1 MHKKPFSL
9 AAVTALL
16 LGAATTVFGA
26 TPEQLIS
33 HNCAGCHA
41 SPEDASAPYTRMV
54 EQRKSP
60 EGWHMTLERMRHV
73 HRVPFADPDG
83 ALAPEEVMR
92 TLIKHLA
99 DTQGLAPGEATPY
112 RYILEQ
118 RLNTIDVPEDPE
130 FAVMCARCH
139 SPARVGL
146 QRRSEQE
153 WRHLVH
159 FHLAQFPTSE
169 YSAGGRDRD
178 WFGTAIERMVPLL
191 SQRYPFVNA
200 EWTTWQAAPKPELAG
215 RWRLSGRMPGK
226 GDFEAVMS
234 AVALE
239 GDQFTLSLDGSFAN
253 GDSLSA
259 SGSALVYTGYEW
271 RARIETSDG
280 VAYKQVFAAS
290 EDGTTLNGRMYLA
303 DQEESGIDVL
313 ARKDDGVT
321 ELLSVQP
328 AQLRRGE
335 TRELTLVG
343 VALGGKTDFGPGV
356 TVEEVISSNAD
367 RLVVRVSAAATA
379 TSGPRSVTVGADK
392 LDNAFT
398 VYERVD
404 RLEVS
409 PAYAVGRVG
418 GDGGSQP
425 IVRATYEALAWA
437 NGDDGQPGTADDI
450 AIGPMAADWSVEPW
464 DEKAAADNDVKFA
477 GVMDKDAGV
486 FTPGLAGPNPER
498 KYQTN
503 NAGNLRVVATLAEGA
518 ETLRGEGRLLVTVQR
533 WNNPP
538 IH

>member
-1 MHKKPFSL
+1 MQKKPFSL
-9 AAVTALL
+9 AAIAALM
-16 LGAATTVFGA
+16 LGAAGAVSAA
-26 TPEQLIS
+26 TPEQLLT

-41 SPEDASAPYTRMV
+41 STEDPAAPYSRMV

-73 HRVPFADPDG
+73 HSVPFADPDG
-83 ALAPEEVMR
+83 ELAPEEVMR
-92 TLIKHLA
+92 TLIKHFA
-99 DTQGLAPGEATPY
+99 DTQGLAPSETGPY

-118 RLNTIDVPEDPE
+118 RLNTIDVPENPE

-146 QRRSEQE
+146 QRRSEEE

-178 WFGTAIERMVPLL
+178 WFGTALERMVPLL
-191 SQRYPFVNA
+191 SERYPFVNA
-200 EWTTWQAAPKPELAG
+200 DWTAWQEAPKPELAG

-234 AVALE
+234 AAALE
-239 GDQFTLSLDGSFAN
+239 GDQLKLSVEGNFAN
-253 GDSLSA
+253 GDTL
-259 SGSALVYTGYEW
+259 SGSGTALVYTGYEW
-271 RARIETSDG
+271 RARIETADG

-290 EDGTTLNGRMYLA
+290 ADGRMLGGRMYLA
-303 DQEESGIDVL
+303 EQEESGIDVM

-343 VALGGKTDFGPGV
+343 VALGSKVDFGPGV
-356 TVEEVISSNAD
+356 SVEEVISSNAD
-367 RLVVRVSAAATA
+367 RLVVRVTAAATA
-379 TSGPRSVTVGADK
+379 PTGLRSVSAGSGK
-392 LDNAFT
+392 LDNALA
-398 VYERVD
+398 VYDRVD
-404 RLEVS
+404 RLEVT
-409 PAYAVGRVG
+409 PGYAVGRVG
-418 GDGGSQP
+418 EGGGSQP
-425 IVRATYEALAWA
+425 IVRATYEALAWG
-437 NGDDGQPGTADDI
+437 NGADGKPGTADDI
-450 AIGPMAADWSVEPW
+450 AIGPVAANWSVEPW

-503 NAGNLRVVATLAEGA
+503 NAGNLRVVATLAEGE